1 MNLKKIFKFIIVE
14 FLYNGH
20 LQSLGA
26 VCVVF
31 FSSLLFDIHC
41 NFFEYLSIYLVF
53 YLIYLY
59 NRYKEKEHDSLT
71 NKIRTQHISLIS
83 RYIKL
88 IFISIF
94 LFLVFLLIQENNYKL
109 IGILSIIF
117 IFGILYTIFFKNLT
131 KKFLAFKN
139 FYVASVFSLLVFYP
153 FIINNVSVD
162 IWVWVIALFIF
173 LRAFKMQ
180 IILDLKDI
188 VSDSQIGI
196 LSFGVVFGKKK
207 TIKLILIINFLTLSL
222 IPFLL
227 VHKFAWGIYLLCFC
241 LLFDGLYYYFLQKNS
256 KSAFLL
262 AGGEFIFLTP
272 FLLTI

>member
-1 MNLKKIFKFIIVE
+1 MNLKKFFRFIIIE

-31 FSSLLFDIHC
+31 FSSLLFGIYC
-41 NFFEYLSIYLVF
+41 NLFEYLSIYLIF

-71 NKIRTQHISLIS
+71 NRIRTQHISLIS
-83 RYIKL
+83 RHIKL
-88 IFISIF
+88 IFISVF
-94 LFLVFLLIQENNYKL
+94 LFLVFLLVQENNYKL
-109 IGILSIIF
+109 IGVLSIIF
-117 IFGILYTIFFKNLT
+117 IFGILYTTFFKNLT
-131 KKFLAFKN
+131 KKILAFKN

-153 FIINNVSVD
+153 FIVNNASTNM
-162 IWVWVIALFIF
+162 WVWIIALFIF

-180 IILDLKDI
+180 VVLDLKD
-188 VSDSQIGI
+188 VFSDSQIGI
-196 LSFGVVFGKKK
+196 LTFGVVFGKKK
-207 TIKLILIINFLTLSL
+207 TIKIILIINFLTLSL
-222 IPFLL
+222 IPFL
-227 VHKFAWGIYLLCFC
+227 FAHRFSWGVYLLCFC
-241 LLFDGLYYYFLQKNS
+241 LLLDGLYYYFLQKNS